1 MNLSGFAGFGVFCGF
16 FQARRTGLRPTASLA
31 FVGPMVD
38 IVLILLLGAAIAAVL
53 LVVGRQLLREIAS
66 FRDESGTQ
74 LADRNAEVDRRLQG
88 LVETMD
94 RRLGELDTK
103 VDRRLESASETT
115 SKIHER
121 LGKVDEATTQMLE
134 RAKDLARLEQA
145 LRPPKARGGFG
156 ELLLENLLRDRLPP
170 SAYEIQY
177 TFDSGERVDAIVR
190 AERTIPVDSKFP
202 LDNYLRLAEAESD
215 DERTLAERQFARDVK
230 QHIDAIASKYIR
242 PDEGTYDFAF
252 MYIPVEAVYYE
263 LACGKTGALLTYA
276 HERRVFPVSPTT
288 FTAYLQVIALGL
300 RGMQIEEHA
309 HEVMAYVAELQRD
322 FDRFSDDFDKIGTHI
337 GHAQSKYHEAGKR
350 LDRLETKLERAVEE
364 QEEIEAETV
373 LELPGVA
380 ADAA

>member
-1 MNLSGFAGFGVFCGF
+1 MANV
-16 FQARRTGLRPTASLA
+16 
-31 FVGPMVD
+31 
-38 IVLILLLGAAIAAVL
+38 ILILLLGAGLAAGL
-53 LVVGRQLLREIAS
+53 AWLARLLRDLRTDWS
-66 FRDESGTQ
+66 VQ
-74 LADRNAEVDRRLQG
+74 LAERTAEVDRHLLG
-88 LVETMD
+88 VTETMD

-103 VDRRLESASETT
+103 VDRRLESASQTT
-115 SKIHER
+115 NKIHER

-170 SAYEIQY
+170 SAYEMQY
-177 TFDSGERVDAIVR
+177 TFDSGERVDALVKV
-190 AERTIPVDSKFP
+190 ERSIPIDSKFP
-202 LDNYLRLAEAESD
+202 LDNYNRLVEAESD

-230 QHIDAIASKYIR
+230 QHIEAIATKYIR

-263 LACGKTGALLTYA
+263 LACGKTGALLAHA

-300 RGMQIEEHA
+300 RGMQIEQHA

-322 FDRFSDDFDKIGTHI
+322 FDRFADDFDKVGTHI
-337 GHAQSKYHEAGKR
+337 GHAQSKYHEASKR
-350 LDRLETKLERAVEE
+350 LDRFETKLERAVEE
-364 QEEIEAETV
+364 QGELEAETV

>member
-1 MNLSGFAGFGVFCGF
+1 
-16 FQARRTGLRPTASLA
+16 
-31 FVGPMVD
+31 MVD
-38 IVLILLLGAAIAAVL
+38 VILVSVL
-53 LVVGRQLLREIAS
+53 LVAAAAVAGWWLSRHLTTFQAS
-66 FRDESGTQ
+66 STAQ
-74 LADRNAEVDRRLQG
+74 LAERNADVDRRLQTMI
-88 LVETMD
+88 ETMD

-103 VDRRLESASETT
+103 VDRRLESASQTT
-115 SKIHER
+115 NKIHER

-170 SAYEIQY
+170 SAYQMQF
-177 TFDSGERVDAIVR
+177 TFDSGERVDAVVQVDR
-190 AERTIPVDSKFP
+190 AIPIDSKFP
-202 LDNYLRLAEAESD
+202 LDNYNRLVEAESD

-230 QHIDAIASKYIR
+230 QHIDAIGAKYIR

-263 LACGKTGALLTYA
+263 LACGKTGALLSYA

-300 RGMQIEEHA
+300 RGMQIEQHA
-309 HEVMAYVAELQRD
+309 HEVMAYVADLQRD

-350 LDRLETKLERAVEE
+350 LDRFETKLERAAEE
-364 QEEIEAETV
+364 RDEIEAPETL
-373 LELPGVA
+373 LELPNVS

>member
-1 MNLSGFAGFGVFCGF
+1 
-16 FQARRTGLRPTASLA
+16 
-31 FVGPMVD
+31 MVD
-38 IVLILLLGAAIAAVL
+38 VVLIAVL
-53 LVVGRQLLREIAS
+53 LIAAAAVCAWWLPRALAS
-66 FRDESGTQ
+66 FHAQAGTQ
-74 LADRNAEVDRRLQG
+74 LAERNAEVDRRLQG

-94 RRLGELDTK
+94 RRLSELDRK
-103 VDRRLESASETT
+103 VDSRLESASQTT
-115 SKIHER
+115 NRIHER

-170 SAYEIQY
+170 TAYEMQH
-177 TFDSGERVDAIVR
+177 TFDSGERVDAIVQVDR
-190 AERTIPVDSKFP
+190 MIPIDSKFP
-202 LDNYLRLAEAESD
+202 LDNYNRLTEAETD
-215 DERTLAERQFARDVK
+215 DERILAERQFARDVK
-230 QHIDAIASKYIR
+230 QHIEAIATKYIR

-263 LACGKTGALLTYA
+263 LACGKTGALLGYA

-300 RGMQIEEHA
+300 RGMQIEQHA

-322 FDRFSDDFDKIGTHI
+322 FDRFADDFDKVGTHI
-337 GHAQSKYHEAGKR
+337 GHAQSKYHEAAKR
-350 LDRLETKLERAVEE
+350 LDRFETKLERAAEE
-364 QEEIEAETV
+364 RGELEGETV
-373 LELPGVA
+373 LELPGIA

>member
-1 MNLSGFAGFGVFCGF
+1 MADV
-16 FQARRTGLRPTASLA
+16 
-31 FVGPMVD
+31 
-38 IVLILLLGAAIAAVL
+38 VLILVLAAGLAGA
-53 LVVGRQLLREIAS
+53 LVWFARLLRDLRADWS
-66 FRDESGTQ
+66 SQ
-74 LADRNAEVDRRLQG
+74 LAERNAEVDRHLLG
-88 LVETMD
+88 VTETMD
-94 RRLGELDTK
+94 RRLSELDTK
-103 VDRRLESASETT
+103 VDRRLASATQTT
-115 SKIHER
+115 NKIHER

-170 SAYEIQY
+170 SAYEMQH
-177 TFDSGERVDAIVR
+177 TFDSGERVDAVVR
-190 AERTIPVDSKFP
+190 ADRIIPVDSKFP
-202 LDNYLRLAEAESD
+202 LDNYTKLVEAEAD
-215 DERTLAERQFARDVK
+215 DERQLAERQFARDVK
-230 QHIDAIASKYIR
+230 QHIDAIAAKYIR

-263 LACGKTGALLTYA
+263 IACGKTGALLSYA

-309 HEVMAYVAELQRD
+309 HAVLAYVAELQRD

-350 LDRLETKLERAVEE
+350 LDRLETKLQRAVEE
-364 QEEIEAETV
+364 QEELEGETL
-373 LELPGVA
+373 LELPSVSV
-380 ADAA
+380 DAA

>member
-1 MNLSGFAGFGVFCGF
+1 MVGV
-16 FQARRTGLRPTASLA
+16 
-31 FVGPMVD
+31 
-38 IVLILLLGAAIAAVL
+38 IVILVL
-53 LVVGRQLLREIAS
+53 LPALAGLAWYLRAEMARS
-66 FRDESGTQ
+66 RTESTTA
-74 LADRNAEVDRRLQG
+74 LSERNAEVDRRLQG
-88 LVETMD
+88 VIETMD
-94 RRLGELDTK
+94 RRLAQLDTK
-103 VDRRLESASETT
+103 VDRRLESASQTT
-115 SKIHER
+115 IKIHER

-170 SAYEIQY
+170 GAYEMQY
-177 TFDSGERVDAIVR
+177 TFDSGERVDAVVR
-190 AERTIPVDSKFP
+190 VDRVIPIDSKFP
-202 LDNYLRLAEAESD
+202 LDNFNRLVEAESD

-263 LACGKTGALLTYA
+263 LACGKTGALLAYA
-276 HERRVFPVSPTT
+276 NERRIFPVSPTT

-309 HEVMAYVAELQRD
+309 HEVMAYVADLQRD
-322 FDRFSDDFDKIGTHI
+322 FERFAEDFDKVGTHI
-337 GHAQSKYHEAGKR
+337 GHAQSKYHDAGKR
-350 LDRLETKLERAVEE
+350 LDRFETKLERAAEE
-364 QEEIEAETV
+364 QQEFEAETV
-373 LELPGVA
+373 LELPGVS

>member
-1 MNLSGFAGFGVFCGF
+1 MVDVILIALLVAAVAAAAAWWLARHLAM
-16 FQARRTGLRPTASLA
+16 FQASSTA
-31 FVGPMVD
+31 
-38 IVLILLLGAAIAAVL
+38 
-53 LVVGRQLLREIAS
+53 
-66 FRDESGTQ
+66 Q
-74 LADRNAEVDRRLQG
+74 LAERNADVDRRLQTMI
-88 LVETMD
+88 ETMD

-103 VDRRLESASETT
+103 VDRRLESASQT
-115 SKIHER
+115 SHKIHER

-134 RAKDLARLEQA
+134 RAKVLARLEQA

-170 SAYEIQY
+170 AAYEMQY

-190 AERTIPVDSKFP
+190 ADRSIPVDSKFP
-202 LDNYLRLAEAESD
+202 LDNFIRVAEAESD
-215 DERTLAERQFARDVK
+215 NERTLAERQFGRDVK

-263 LACGKTGALLTYA
+263 LACGKTGALLSYA

-322 FDRFSDDFDKIGTHI
+322 FDRFTDDFDKVGTHL
-337 GHAQSKYHEAGKR
+337 GHAQSKYHEATKR
-350 LDRLETKLERAVEE
+350 LDRFESKLERAVEE
-364 QEEIEAETV
+364 QEELEGETV
-373 LELPGVA
+373 LELPGVS

>member
-1 MNLSGFAGFGVFCGF
+1 MANA
-16 FQARRTGLRPTASLA
+16 
-31 FVGPMVD
+31 
-38 IVLILLLGAAIAAVL
+38 ILILLLGAGLAAG
-53 LVVGRQLLREIAS
+53 LVWLARLLRDLRADWS
-66 FRDESGTQ
+66 SQ
-74 LADRNAEVDRRLQG
+74 LSERTAEVDRRLLG
-88 LVETMD
+88 VTETMD

-103 VDRRLESASETT
+103 VDRRLESASLTT
-115 SKIHER
+115 NKIHER

-170 SAYEIQY
+170 TAYEMQY
-177 TFDSGERVDAIVR
+177 TFDSGERVDALLRVDR
-190 AERTIPVDSKFP
+190 SIPIDSKFP
-202 LDNYLRLAEAESD
+202 LDNYNRLVEAEND
-215 DERTLAERQFARDVK
+215 DERALAERQFARDVK
-230 QHIDAIASKYIR
+230 QHIEAIATKYIR

-263 LACGKTGALLTYA
+263 LACGKTGALLAHA

-300 RGMQIEEHA
+300 RGMQIEQHA

-322 FDRFSDDFDKIGTHI
+322 FDRFADDFDKVGTHL
-337 GHAQSKYHEAGKR
+337 GHAQSKYHEASKR
-350 LDRLETKLERAVEE
+350 LDRFEGKLERAVEE
-364 QEEIEAETV
+364 QGELEAETV
-373 LELPGVA
+373 LELPGVS